1 MSYDMSL
8 WRMSY
13 NMALMIAYDMNLF
26 GRSLDTNLR
35 EMSCDMALWEIRNV
49 VKTRRIKQE
58 QDNGKSDTSKRKRS
72 SGMALF
78 EMSGCRA
85 LLDMSYTKALLEV
98 AFDTTLLEGN
108 KDNTR
113 YQERRVGVT
122 RTRSQ

>member
-13 NMALMIAYDMNLF
+13 NMALMTAYDMNLF

-98 AFDTTLLEGN
+98 AFDTTLVKG
-108 KDNTR
+108 TR
-113 YQERRVGVT
+113 PTPAIRRDVWE
-122 RTRSQ
+122 